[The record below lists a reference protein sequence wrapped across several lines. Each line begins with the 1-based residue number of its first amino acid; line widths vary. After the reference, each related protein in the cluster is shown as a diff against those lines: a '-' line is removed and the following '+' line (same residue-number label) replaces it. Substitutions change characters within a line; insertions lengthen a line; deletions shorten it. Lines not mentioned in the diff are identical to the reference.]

1 MKENFLTVMASSS
14 FRRYQQ
20 SSEVLSEHDLLESIK
35 KMEAIEPI
43 VLSKTDF
50 HFITEIKKKSPSMGP
65 LSEKSF
71 DIKAQAEQY
80 TKGGASL
87 ISVLTEP
94 TQFSGSLEDLNAISQ
109 MRLDTPLMRKDF
121 LVHPY
126 QVSEARYYGA
136 HGVLLIVGMLNDDQ
150 LEKMILRCLEHKMFA
165 ILEVFNQLE
174 LERANNRIKK
184 TDGVIDSLLLGVNC
198 RNLKSLTVDFAN
210 FEKLANDLPK
220 NTICVAESGIYG
232 SNDIK
237 KVIKMGYRAALIG
250 TSLMQSADPQATL
263 QKMKAAA
270 SKHLK

>member
-94 TQFSGSLEDLNAISQ
+94 TQFSGSLEDLNAIAQ

-121 LVHPY
+121 LIHPY

-237 KVIKMGYRAALIG
+237 KVIKMGYRSALIG